1 MQNNLTKR
9 TQLKLQLSHAS
20 LCYFVYIVLLYVFLT
35 FFLTKN
41 TSSPMK
47 TISFALDFNLAK
59 YIVSIFMVLTMW
71 YSVVTKY
78 RKMRSFSEQVILLII
93 LLYFMPGVALSGIR
107 NFEWSYIIQY
117 YLYFLALVFFDTILA
132 YPKRAFPQLKDRTR
146 YWFIKLVIIISFV
159 SIVFLVWYY
168 GRSFSWELLLETLI
182 DPYSSRM
189 AAREAQTPWAIM
201 FVEYWASYFC
211 CYMISRSFRKKQ
223 YILVGVYVLCE
234 LILFTL
240 RGNRSY
246 VFYAIFG
253 ILIGLFNI
261 NEKKIALTMTLMM
274 AVPIIEYFVINNNN
288 ELGPITNILRRY
300 SIDPN
305 ILGTQYFEYFSFHPH
320 DWLRGTFSSI
330 SNFWG
335 LESPYGMNV
344 GYFIGSAYYGWSMY
358 ANTGLFGGAYYEF
371 GILGIFI
378 DTLLIIISLRIFEKV
393 LYIIDHSLKFTV
405 AFVYSLLVINS
416 TAVWANCFRITP
428 ILIYLISLYVM
439 CGKDDL

>member
-1 MQNNLTKR
+1 MQNDFNKR
-9 TQLKLQLSHAS
+9 TQLQLTNLS

-41 TSSPMK
+41 TSSPMQ
-47 TISFALDFNLAK
+47 TISFALDFNFTK
-59 YIVSIFMVLTMW
+59 YIVSIFLVLTMW
-71 YSVVTKY
+71 YCVVTKY
-78 RKMRSFSEQVILLII
+78 HKMRSFSEQVILLII
-93 LLYFMPGVALSGIR
+93 LLYFIPGVALSGIR
-107 NFEWSYIIQY
+107 NFEWSYIILY
-117 YLYFLALVFFDTILA
+117 YLYFLALVFFDSILA
-132 YPKRAFPQLKDRTR
+132 YPKREFPQLKEITR
-146 YWFIKLVIIISFV
+146 NWISKLVVVISFA

-168 GRSFSWELLLETLI
+168 GRSFSWSLLLETLI

-201 FVEYWASYFC
+201 FIEYWASYFC

-223 YILVGVYVLCE
+223 YILAGAYVVCE

-253 ILIGLFNI
+253 VLLGFSNI
-261 NEKKIALTMTLMM
+261 NKKKIALVMPLIM
-274 AVPIIEYFVINNNN
+274 ALPIIEFFVINNNT

-300 SIDPN
+300 SVDPN
-305 ILGTQYFEYFSFHPH
+305 ILGTQYFEYFSVHPH
-320 DWLRGTFSSI
+320 DWLKGTFSSI
-330 SNFWG
+330 SNFFG
-335 LESPYGMNV
+335 FESQYGMNV
-344 GYFIGSAYYGWSMY
+344 GYIIGKAYYGWSMY

-371 GILGIFI
+371 GISGIFI
-378 DTLLIIISLRIFEKV
+378 DTLLIIVSLRIFEKV
-393 LYIIDHSLKFTV
+393 LYKVDNSLKFTV
-405 AFVYSLLVINS
+405 AFVYSLLVINT

-439 CGKDDL
+439 CGNDD